1 MVKKNKK
8 NDGFIKQ
15 MRSPEVDE
23 LLRDPY
29 AFTLLTQIAR
39 RSRRTNS
46 FNLHKLEPGEAL
58 IGDYQSVGLTEA
70 KYRAAKRR
78 LSEYGL
84 ATFKATNKGTIARLT
99 NSVIYDVNV
108 DDINEQDDR
117 QTTKEQRTNNEQD
130 DRQTTTNK
138 NVKNGK
144 NVKNDKNERERGAR
158 ANIERMLSNLPAPD
172 FAKPL
177 LQIEGFTECFT
188 DYWLQRKTQWNQW
201 PNEITVQEAYRK
213 LYQLSEAG
221 ENVVEV
227 LRQSSRKGNKE
238 LYEVKDFDKKTP
250 KADDWDQDHLK
261 KPMYKEL

>member
-1 MVKKNKK
+1 MVKKSKK

-29 AFTLLTQIAR
+29 AFVLLTQIAR

-84 ATFKATNKGTIARLT
+84 ATFKATNRGTIANLT

-108 DDINEQDDR
+108 DGDNDQDDR
-117 QTTKEQRTNNEQD
+117 QTTKEQRSNNDQD

-138 NVKNGK
+138 NVKNVK
-144 NVKNDKNERERGAR
+144 NVKNEREGAR
-158 ANIERMLSNLPAPD
+158 ANIQKMLNNFPKPD
-172 FAKPL
+172 LAKPL
-177 LQIEGFTECFT
+177 FEIKGFTGAFV
-188 DYWLQRKTQWNQW
+188 DYWLQRKTQFSQW
-201 PNEITVQEAYRK
+201 PNEFSVVETYRR
-213 LYQLSEAG
+213 LNELLDQG
-221 ENVVEV
+221 QNIIEV
-227 LRQSSRKGNKE
+227 LRQSTRNGNKE
-238 LYEVKDFDKKTP
+238 LYPVKDFDKKTP
-250 KADDWDQDHLK
+250 SADDWDQDHLK
-261 KPMYKEL
+261 RPMYKER